1 MKHWNLLLAAIIL
14 SVSCTD
20 IADEAR
26 PDGGA
31 QGITDTAPVCVFD
44 FTDSKGRPVQLARL
58 IVISDVLEESPV
70 FVQPEKPSARIQVK
84 LTPLVNRIST
94 YRFYATTSDGTSCS
108 GVRDMYIPIGAR
120 YEKTIELSGKL
131 QTTPLLT
138 DKSMWKITDLGK
150 GVKWYNFEGME
161 SVTGQRQVINVLE
174 ADIERDDLEL
184 KFLYYPGREK
194 ISNVGNG
201 NSSFIAVTNASYG
214 SGFTGG
220 EPVDNTYIRVDG
232 VNYKEISI
240 GPEDTG
246 NWYKH
251 EAAVWLD
258 GSEIGFI
265 DMPGDPVGAIEY
277 YKSTKYPNLFSSPLL
292 LVKDYEKINLRAYS
306 RSFATTK
313 VDPRTILAV
322 THDRKLLL
330 VTIDGRWQDKAYGMT
345 YKQAQ
350 DFLVTHFLPR
360 YAISMDGGGSTCM
373 YIRGKNIVNYPC
385 EGNASDTLKPYKGTF
400 KERGLVTFF
409 AISEK

>member
-1 MKHWNLLLAAIIL
+1 MLLAAIIL
-14 SVSCTD
+14 SVSCSD
-20 IADEAR
+20 IADEEG
-26 PDGGA
+26 PGG
-31 QGITDTAPVCVFD
+31 GSEEIPDTAPVCVLD
-44 FTDSKGRPVQLARL
+44 FTDENGDRL
-58 IVISDVLEESPV
+58 KVTALTITSDNLEGSPV
-70 FVQPEKPSARIQVK
+70 SIELEQPSESVSLNLISKVHGITEYEFFVVTSGGK
-84 LTPLVNRIST
+84 T
-94 YRFYATTSDGTSCS
+94 YRA
-108 GVRDMYIPIGAR
+108 VKQLYIPEGRR
-120 YEKTIELSGKL
+120 YEKTIALN
-131 QTTPLLT
+131 PI
-138 DKSMWKITDLGK
+138 WKKVKIKDGVVWHNYEGLEPITCEK
-150 GVKWYNFEGME
+150 
-161 SVTGQRQVINVLE
+161 QVINVLE
-174 ADIERDDLEL
+174 MDLDNENL
-184 KFLYYPGREK
+184 KLEFLYYPDREV
-194 ISNVGNG
+194 ISNVGKSDG
-201 NSSFIAVTNASYG
+201 RFIAVTNASYG
-214 SGFTGG
+214 SGFTNGQ
-220 EPVDNTYIRVDG
+220 PVDNTYIRIDG

-292 LVKDYEKINLRAYS
+292 LVKDNEKTDLKSYS
-306 RSFATTK
+306 RSFASAK
-313 VDPRTILAV
+313 VDPRTVLAV

-385 EGNASDTLKPYKGTF
+385 EGNASDTHKPYKGTF